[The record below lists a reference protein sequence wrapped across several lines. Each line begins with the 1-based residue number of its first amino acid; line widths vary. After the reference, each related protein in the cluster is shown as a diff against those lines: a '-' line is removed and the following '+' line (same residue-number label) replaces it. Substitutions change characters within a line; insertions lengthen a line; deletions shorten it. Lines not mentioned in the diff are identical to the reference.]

1 MSIAFPRQCVLDA
14 SVLIKYVVPEPETPV
29 VRRLLRALL
38 TDEDAGV
45 YAPDLLYIECANI
58 LWKKVRR
65 GEVDAI
71 TATESLEDLAT
82 IDFDITPVP
91 DLISPAL
98 RLACEQDISAY
109 DACYVALAHRLGVP
123 LITAD
128 ERLVNHLS
136 GSPYLLHTLAQCAPT
151 IP

>member
-1 MSIAFPRQCVLDA
+1 
-14 SVLIKYVVPEPETPV
+14 
-29 VRRLLRALL
+29 
-38 TDEDAGV
+38 
-45 YAPDLLYIECANI
+45 
-58 LWKKVRR
+58 
-65 GEVDAI
+65 
-71 TATESLEDLAT
+71 
-82 IDFDITPVP
+82 
-91 DLISPAL
+91 L